1 MLACPGSERTTK
13 PTLEDTMQLTQT
25 LRRRVLALTAATLC
39 AFGLNTASAAEKPE
53 ISPQMM
59 QAMVAESMRIERAS
73 PDVSFDEIIE
83 SMKLRANTLNF
94 KLVADLPL
102 SKQIEAMGQK
112 SNKMQILAF
121 CDALIAKDMV
131 GYNLIFAGYLPC
143 RIAVVQDDH
152 GDNWVVTMNMDMMLH
167 AVTMPP
173 EIKEKAQKVRDS
185 IYSIVDAGLNG
196 DL

>member
-1 MLACPGSERTTK
+1 
-13 PTLEDTMQLTQT
+13 MQLIHSLLRT
-25 LRRRVLALTAATLC
+25 LRRNVLMLTTAALC
-39 AFGLNTASAAEKPE
+39 STSLNTAIAAENPE

-73 PDVSFDEIIE
+73 PDVSFEEIVE

-102 SKQIEAMGQK
+102 SKQIEAMGET

-131 GYNLIFAGYLPC
+131 SYNLIFAGYLPC
-143 RIAVVQDDH
+143 RIAVVQDDQ

-173 EIKEKAQKVRDS
+173 EIKEKAVRVRDS
-185 IYSIVDAGLNG
+185 IYSIVEAGLNG

>member
-1 MLACPGSERTTK
+1 
-13 PTLEDTMQLTQT
+13 MQLTQT

-39 AFGLNTASAAEKPE
+39 AFGLNTASAAENPE

-73 PDVSFDEIIE
+73 PDVSFDEIID

-102 SKQIEAMGQK
+102 SKQIEAMGET

-131 GYNLIFAGYLPC
+131 AYNLIFAGYLPC
-143 RIAVVQDDH
+143 RVAVVQDKH
-152 GDNWVVTMNMDMMLH
+152 GDNWAVTMNMDMMLH

-173 EIKEKAQKVRDS
+173 EIKAKAQQVRDS

>member
-1 MLACPGSERTTK
+1 MLACPGSERITK
-13 PTLEDTMQLTQT
+13 PTLEDTMQFTQT

-39 AFGLNTASAAEKPE
+39 AFGLNTASASEKPE

-102 SKQIEAMGQK
+102 SKQIEAMGET

-131 GYNLIFAGYLPC
+131 SYNLIFAGYLPC
-143 RIAVVQDDH
+143 RIAVVQDDQ

-173 EIKEKAQKVRDS
+173 EIKEKAVRVRDS
-185 IYSIVDAGLNG
+185 IYSIVEAGLNG